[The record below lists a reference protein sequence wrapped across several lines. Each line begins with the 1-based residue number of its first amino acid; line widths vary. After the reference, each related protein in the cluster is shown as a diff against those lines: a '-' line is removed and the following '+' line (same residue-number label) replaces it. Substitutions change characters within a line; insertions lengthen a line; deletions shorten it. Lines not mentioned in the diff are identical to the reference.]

1 MTITVLAINP
11 GHNGSTALIVDGELQ
26 VYIEEERLS
35 RSKYDGNPYR
45 GMIDL
50 LTKTKIDFLVM
61 GGTGQEDH
69 RLPWTGESSYHALV
83 RKWWP
88 DVQVV
93 NMNGEH
99 HMGHAAAAFFGS
111 GFDDAVAVI
120 ADGAGSITRVP
131 FNEDEPDK
139 GAAEVYETESI
150 YDCDWKNISIQP
162 LYKRYSNNSGTTPNI
177 STPSMQLDDTVTV
190 TKAYEAVSHYLG
202 FGFIEAGKTM
212 GLAPYGKEDSNIPTL
227 FFRDTG
233 RGDKNV
239 LVPNYPAGAFIDQ
252 GRFPYLQQKVDPKE
266 WHKDSSKLPEAAKNI
281 AWQIQ
286 KETQEIMGDLI
297 EKAVDMSG
305 KKNVVISGGYALNV
319 VANYYYKERFPDLN
333 IYVDPISHDG
343 GTAIGLGKLICYA
356 EMGKQE
362 ITKFEKDPI
371 TSLYLGLHPN
381 PDDYK
386 VFDNLDDVD
395 DVEVTDTTPTEVA
408 QLIKDRNIV
417 SIFQGRSEAGPRALG
432 NRSILYDPTDPN
444 GKDFVNT
451 VKGREWFR
459 PFAGTVMKEHA
470 DEWFD
475 LRGMDETPFMMYA
488 AELQDK
494 AVGEVSS
501 ITHVDGTCRIQTV
514 TEEQNKHY
522 YNLINEF
529 YKLSGV
535 PILFNTSFNLAGEP
549 LVETITDAVQT
560 LSKSKL
566 KYLYL
571 PEVNKLITVNIDNSD
586 NEGWMSP
593 EEAGMPKLSPEMQ
606 DLIRDEMKQKE
617 SVDG

>member
-35 RSKYDGNPYR
+35 RMKYDGNPYR

-93 NMNGEH
+93 NMNNEH
-99 HMGHAAAAFFGS
+99 HMGHAAATFFGS
-111 GFDDAVAVI
+111 GFDSAAAVV
-120 ADGAGSITRVP
+120 ADGAGSRTRVD
-131 FNEDEPDK
+131 FVEDDPEK
-139 GAAEVYETESI
+139 GNAEAYETESI
-150 YDCDWKNISIQP
+150 YHCKWEDISIQP
-162 LYKRYSNNSGTTPNI
+162 VYKRYANNTATVPNI
-177 STPSMQLDDTVTV
+177 STSKFQLDDTVTV
-190 TKAYEAVSHYLG
+190 TKAYEAVSQYLG
-202 FGFIEAGKTM
+202 FGYIEAGKTM
-212 GLAPYGKEDSNIPTL
+212 GLAPYGKEDSNIPNL
-227 FFRDTG
+227 FLEGTG

-239 LVPNYPAGAFIDQ
+239 LMPNYPAGAYIDQ
-252 GRFPYLQQKVDPKE
+252 GRFPYLQQTSDPTE
-266 WHKDSSKLPEAAKNI
+266 WHKDPSKLPDASKNL
-281 AWQIQ
+281 AWQVQ
-286 KETQEIMGDLI
+286 KETQEFMGDLI
-297 EKAVDMSG
+297 EKAVDMTG
-305 KKNVVISGGYALNV
+305 EKNVVLSGGYALNV

-333 IYVDPISHDG
+333 IYIDPISHDG

-356 EMGKQE
+356 QMGKQN
-362 ITKFEKDPI
+362 ITKFKKDPL
-371 TSLYLGLHPN
+371 TSLYLGLQPN
-381 PDDYK
+381 PNDYT
-386 VFDNLDDVD
+386 VFDDIDDVD
-395 DVEVTDTTPTEVA
+395 DVEVTDTTPAEVA

-417 SIFQGRSEAGPRALG
+417 SIFQGRPEAGPRALG

-470 DEWFD
+470 EEWFD

-488 AELQDK
+488 VDLQDK
-494 AVGEVSS
+494 AVGEVPS

-522 YNLINEF
+522 YDLINEF
-529 YKLSGV
+529 YKLSEV
-535 PILFNTSFNLAGEP
+535 PILFNTSFNLAGDP
-549 LVETITDAVQT
+549 LVETITDAVKT

-571 PEVNKLITVNIDNSD
+571 PEIGKLVTIDIDNSD
-586 NEGWMSP
+586 DEGWTTP
-593 EEAGMPKLSPEMQ
+593 EEAGMPKLNPEMQ
-606 DLIRDEMKQKE
+606 DLIREEMKQKE